1 MANDNPQYLWGRKNP
16 NWDGPQVAHDD
27 SHAAGGRDAASGDF
41 SSGASTEDRQALIER
56 MEDFVTDNFA
66 EAMNDGAVTIR
77 DTSINQNYDDVD
89 SLMMDY
95 SDYLEEGSSPGEA
108 DKNYA
113 VNVDISQGYERMDA
127 ANYRSLSPELK
138 QYCADEGEPRFSIP
152 LSTLTS
158 DSELLDEVAGLHR
171 TQRDYGI
178 LNSADY
184 SDVQF
189 EAAQEAAFDDSM
201 RNYIVEELATE
212 QIQDELSYSPDGTLD
227 GEGEYDNDKVYQALQ
242 DAYSEMLSG
251 EAVSEKFMEYQQEEP
266 EIELD
271 ERAWNRAAQD
281 IIDELDRPNTIE
293 IIESTMER
301 G

>member
-1 MANDNPQYLWGRKNP
+1 
-16 NWDGPQVAHDD
+16 
-27 SHAAGGRDAASGDF
+27 
-41 SSGASTEDRQALIER
+41 
-56 MEDFVTDNFA
+56 
-66 EAMNDGAVTIR
+66 
-77 DTSINQNYDDVD
+77 
-89 SLMMDY
+89 
-95 SDYLEEGSSPGEA
+95 
-108 DKNYA
+108 
-113 VNVDISQGYERMDA
+113 MDA

-152 LSTLTS
+152 LSALTS

-189 EAAQEAAFDDSM
+189 EAAQGAAFDDSM

-227 GEGEYDNDKVYQALQ
+227 GEGDYDDDEVYQALQ
-242 DAYSEMLSG
+242 DAYSTMLNG

-293 IIESTMER
+293 VIDSTRSRE
-301 G
+301 

>member
-16 NWDGPQVAHDD
+16 NWDGPQIAHDE

-41 SSGASTEDRQALIER
+41 SSVASTDDRQALIER

-95 SDYLEEGSSPGEA
+95 SDYLEEGSSSEEA

-152 LSTLTS
+152 LSVLTS

-171 TQRDYGI
+171 AQRDYGI
-178 LNSADY
+178 LSSADY

-189 EAAQEAAFDDSM
+189 EAAQEAAFDDST
-201 RNYIVEELATE
+201 RNYIAEELATE
-212 QIQDELSYSPDGTLD
+212 QIQDALYSSPDGTLD
-227 GEGEYDNDKVYQALQ
+227 GEGDYDDDEVYQALQ
-242 DAYSEMLSG
+242 DAYSTMLNG

-271 ERAWNRAAQD
+271 EYAWNRASQD
-281 IIDELDRPNTIE
+281 IIDELGAPN
-293 IIESTMER
+293 IIDIIAKQD
-301 G
+301 

>member
-171 TQRDYGI
+171 AQRDYGI
-178 LNSADY
+178 LSSADY

-189 EAAQEAAFDDSM
+189 EAAQEAAFDDST
-201 RNYIVEELATE
+201 RNYIAEELATE
-212 QIQDELSYSPDGTLD
+212 QIQDALYSSPDGTLD
-227 GEGEYDNDKVYQALQ
+227 GEGDYDDDEVYQALQ
-242 DAYSEMLSG
+242 DAYSTMLNG

-271 ERAWNRAAQD
+271 EYAWNRASQD
-281 IIDELDRPNTIE
+281 IIDELGAPN
-293 IIESTMER
+293 IIDIIAKLD
-301 G
+301 